1 MVSVSTGWRG
11 QQQRNGTEKH
21 RMTGPDQI
29 ATGWARASGGGGQ
42 ALLAEPPAID
52 GSRAVGQLRKPG
64 QQLGSSRAG
73 KGEGK
78 LSSANPPGMATTG
91 GWGGRRAAAG
101 TTTPPVGSAGNILG
115 GSADTA
121 GRAGQG
127 RVPSQIDGVKFLSKE
142 RRAKIS
148 PTGAVWDLSGYRVEA
163 VGHDAGLRTSIC
175 SPMTYSTTVFLLRLF
190 FWFLPERE
198 RE

>member
-1 MVSVSTGWRG
+1 
-11 QQQRNGTEKH
+11 
-21 RMTGPDQI
+21 MTGPGQT
-29 ATGWARASGGGGQ
+29 ATGWPWASGGGGQ
-42 ALLAEPPAID
+42 ALLAGPPAID
-52 GSRAVGQLRKPG
+52 GSPAVGQLRQPG

-78 LSSANPPGMATTG
+78 LSSANPPGLATTG

-101 TTTPPVGSAGNILG
+101 SSTTPPVGSAENILG
-115 GSADTA
+115 GSTDTA

-142 RRAKIS
+142 RKAKIS
-148 PTGAVWDLSGYRVEA
+148 PTGAVWDLSGYR

-175 SPMTYSTTVFLLRLF
+175 SPMTYSTTVFFLRLLY
-190 FWFLPERE
+190 WFLPERE